1 MNIFKRCSTP
11 MPELFK
17 KLRQVGW
24 FLIMAG
30 SAILSSQFQV
40 PKEMIAMAGYI
51 TLAGGII
58 SAMCQLTMKIDDES
72 AIVNPKKT

>member
-1 MNIFKRCSTP
+1 

-17 KLRQVGW
+17 KLRKVGW

-58 SAMCQLTMKIDDES
+58 SAMCQLTMRIDEEGV
-72 AIVNPKKT
+72 ICTPKKT